1 MSWPCLRS
9 LKRWKRTGCTII
21 TDGLSDRK
29 RHSICNFLV
38 NSPKGAVFSS
48 FVDTSNISKTTGKV
62 FDMLDALVEKV
73 GLENVVRVVR
83 IMLLTTKHQ

>member
-1 MSWPCLRS
+1 M
-9 LKRWKRTGCTII
+9 
-21 TDGLSDRK
+21 
-29 RHSICNFLV
+29 